1 MKIDTKSKF
10 NINPILYKRKNKLA
24 KWVFIP
30 QKQSVQLIKAI
41 YHIKRMKER
50 DHISHL
56 DICKKKKKTEKLLT
70 TFIPFHD

>member
-10 NINPILYKRKNKLA
+10 NINPIFYKRENKLT

-41 YHIKRMKER
+41 YHIKRMKEG

-56 DICKKKKKTEKLLT
+56 NICKKKPRKAFDNNHTLS
-70 TFIPFHD
+70 